1 MGRNW
6 LACFQLDWKAIHT
19 IQHLTLNNLLR
30 KYESVFSPGLGT
42 LKGFEA
48 KIHVD
53 PNVTAHFRK
62 ARFMPFSMREL
73 VEKVRKN

>member
-1 MGRNW
+1 M
-6 LACFQLDWKAIHT
+6 
-19 IQHLTLNNLLR
+19 TLNNLLK

-53 PNVTAHFRK
+53 PNVTAHFCKTRSI
-62 ARFMPFSMREL
+62 PFSMRKL
-73 VEKVRKN
+73 VEKEPDNLQSQGIIEPVTFSE